1 MNDKHLSL
9 SAGFQPFVTIRSVHG
24 QHNGHCVYTK
34 LFNLSLF
41 KPTINH
47 IVFIG
52 LLGSIENEK
61 RKLGLCQLTQMVQ
74 EIKN

>member
-1 MNDKHLSL
+1 MDSI
-9 SAGFQPFVTIRSVHG
+9 GF
-24 QHNGHCVYTK
+24 
-34 LFNLSLF
+34 FNLGLF

-52 LLGSIENEK
+52 LLGSIENEE

-74 EIKN
+74 EIKD